1 MPISFI
7 RKLISSTLTRSP
19 SIIQEVADINSLEPE
34 FETLSDEQLRTEAA
48 ALRDYA
54 VSLSDPVFDHRLVTR
69 AFALVREASKRV
81 LGQRPYDVQLYGGLV
96 LHKGKIAE
104 MKTGEGKTLVAALPT
119 FLNALKGKGVHV
131 ITVNDYLARRDA
143 AMIGRVHEFLGL
155 SVGVILDGMPDHLRK
170 RAYACDV
177 TYVTNTQA
185 GFDFLRDTLRF
196 DQSQMVQRGHNY
208 AIIDEIDSV
217 LIDEARTPLIIS
229 GQLADQSETYRSIDA
244 LIKRLKTDLDYKVD
258 LKSRSVSLTEE
269 GLDKI
274 ENLLRD
280 NGFLTTAAHLFTPEN
295 SVIVHHVNAGLK
307 ANALFRLDRDYLVRR
322 GEVVLIDEG
331 TGRIMDGR
339 RYNDG
344 IHQAIEA
351 KENVEIKN
359 ESQTLTSITYQNL
372 FRLYTKLSGM
382 SGTVKTEEEEFAHI
396 YGLEVISIPT
406 HRPVKRVDLADEV
419 HFNQSS
425 KYAAIIRLINE
436 ANAKGQPILVGTPS
450 VEKSERL
457 AALLRNAGYSD
468 DERAERPFRLL
479 NARNHEVEADIIA
492 QAGRP
497 GAITVAT
504 NMAGRGT
511 DIKLGGNEEAEIERL
526 EAAYADMPDDY
537 DLEKAKAEALA
548 RIANDRETVI
558 QAGGLLVIG
567 SERHDSRRIDN
578 QLRGRAGRQGD
589 PGQTQF
595 FVALDDDVIQAFG
608 SANIQTLVSRLG
620 LGEGDAISHPMISK
634 LLDKAQMRVE
644 GTHLEIRKDVVKY
657 DDVIN
662 QQRKAMHEF
671 RSEIMGSNDCA
682 AVIDEMRH
690 VVIEETVIKHV
701 PENSYMDSWDIK
713 ALEQE
718 LLELTTI
725 RFDMSDLARR
735 DGTDENTII
744 EKVTEKSDLVV
755 RMLRDDF
762 PNGMYELARKECLL
776 MSVDKAW
783 REHLQT
789 LEELK
794 GAVSFRTYAQREPVA
809 EFRTDA
815 YEMFKGMMDAL
826 RIEVVRTTSMLRP
839 PETPV
844 MIGYSEIATT
854 EKSLNHA

>member
-7 RKLISSTLTRSP
+7 RKLISSAVTRSP
-19 SIIQEVADINSLEPE
+19 SIMQEIADINSLEE
-34 FETLSDEQLRTEAA
+34 KFVVLSDEQLKEK
-48 ALRDYA
+48 ALELRAYA
-54 VSLSDPVFDHRLVTR
+54 IALPEQEFDHHLVTH
-69 AFALVREASKRV
+69 AFALVREAAKRV

-96 LHKGKIAE
+96 LHKGKVAE

-131 ITVNDYLARRDA
+131 ITVNDYLAKRDA
-143 AMIGRVHEFLGL
+143 AMIGKVHEFLGL
-155 SVGVILDGMPDHLRK
+155 SIGVILDGMPDHLRK

-185 GFDFLRDTLRF
+185 GFDFLRDNLRF
-196 DQSQMVQRGHNY
+196 DHSQMVQRGHNY

-217 LIDEARTPLIIS
+217 LIDEARTPLVIS
-229 GQLADQSETYRSIDA
+229 GQLADQSETYRSIDS
-244 LIKRLKTDLDYKVD
+244 LIKLLKANIDYKVD
-258 LKSRSVSLTEE
+258 LKTRTVVLTEE
-269 GLDKI
+269 GQDKI
-274 ENLLRD
+274 EMLLRS
-280 NGFLTTAAHLFTPEN
+280 NGFLPPEAHLFTREN
-295 SVIVHHVNAGLK
+295 SLIVHHVNAGLK
-307 ANALFRLDRDYLVRR
+307 ANALFRRDRDYLVRK

-339 RYNDG
+339 RFNDG

-382 SGTVKTEEEEFAHI
+382 SGTVKTEEEEFGHI
-396 YGLEVISIPT
+396 YGLDVISIPT
-406 HRPVKRVDLADEV
+406 HRPVKRVDLTDEV
-419 HFNQSS
+419 HFNQNS

-457 AALLRNAGYSD
+457 AAFLRNAGYSD
-468 DERAERPFRLL
+468 NENASKPFRLL
-479 NARNHEVEADIIA
+479 NARNHEVEAEIVA

-526 EAAYADMPDDY
+526 EASYAHMPEDY
-537 DLEKAKAEALA
+537 DLDQAKAEALA
-548 RIANDRETVI
+548 QIARDREAVI
-558 QAGGLLVIG
+558 NAGGLLVIG
-567 SERHDSRRIDN
+567 SERHDSRRVDN
-578 QLRGRAGRQGD
+578 QLRGRSGRQGD
-589 PGQTQF
+589 PGQSQF

-608 SANIQTLVSRLG
+608 SEKIQTLVSRLG

-671 RSEIMGSNDCA
+671 RNEIMGSNDCA

-690 VVIEETVIKHV
+690 IVIEETVIKHV
-701 PENSYMDSWDIK
+701 PENSYSDSWDIK
-713 ALEQE
+713 GLEQE
-718 LLELTTI
+718 LLDLTTI
-725 RFDMSDLARR
+725 RFDMTDLVQR

-755 RMLRDDF
+755 EMLRGEF
-762 PNGMYELARKECLL
+762 PDGMYELARKECLL

-783 REHLQT
+783 REHLQA
-789 LEELK
+789 LEELR
-794 GAVSFRTYAQREPVA
+794 GAVALRTYAQREPVA

-815 YEMFKGMMDAL
+815 YEMFKSMMDAL
-826 RIEVVRTTSMLRP
+826 REEVVRTTSRLRP
-839 PETPV
+839 PEAPV
-844 MIGYSEIATT
+844 MINPETAINETI
-854 EKSLNHA
+854 LNHA

>member
-7 RKLISSTLTRSP
+7 RKLFSSATTRSP
-19 SIIQEVADINSLEPE
+19 SILQEIADINSLEQE
-34 FETLSDEQLRTEAA
+34 FTSLSDEQLKEKAA
-48 ALRDYA
+48 ELRSYA
-54 VSLSDPVFDHRLVTR
+54 ATLPEKDFDHHLVTR
-69 AFALVREASKRV
+69 AFALVREAAKRV

-96 LHKGKIAE
+96 LHKGKVAE

-131 ITVNDYLARRDA
+131 ITVNDYLAKRDA
-143 AMIGRVHEFLGL
+143 VMIGKVHEFLGL
-155 SVGVILDGMPDHLRK
+155 SIGVILHDMPDYLRK
-170 RAYACDV
+170 QAYACDV

-185 GFDFLRDTLRF
+185 GFDFLRDNLRF
-196 DQSQMVQRGHNY
+196 NHSQMVQRGHSY

-244 LIKRLKTDLDYKVD
+244 LIKLLEADLDYKVD

-274 ENLLRD
+274 EVLLRSND
-280 NGFLTTAAHLFTPEN
+280 FLTTDAHLFTREN
-295 SVIVHHVNAGLK
+295 SLIVHHVNAGLK
-307 ANALFRLDRDYLVRR
+307 ANALFRKDRDYLVRK

-339 RYNDG
+339 RYNEG

-382 SGTVKTEEEEFAHI
+382 SGTVKTEEEEFGHI
-396 YGLEVISIPT
+396 YGLDVISIPT
-406 HRPVKRVDLADEV
+406 HRPVQRVDSTDEV
-419 HFNQSS
+419 HFNQGS
-425 KYAAIIRLINE
+425 KYSAIIRLIND

-457 AALLRNAGYSD
+457 AEFLRKAGYSD
-468 DERAERPFRLL
+468 DEKAVKPFRLL
-479 NARNHEVEADIIA
+479 NARNHEVEADIVA

-511 DIKLGGNEEAEIERL
+511 DIKLGGNEESEIERL
-526 EAAYADMPDDY
+526 EAAYADMPEDY
-537 DLEKAKAEALA
+537 DLETAKAEALA
-548 RIANDRETVI
+548 QIASDREAVI
-558 QAGGLLVIG
+558 KAGGLLVIG

-578 QLRGRAGRQGD
+578 QLRGRSGRQGD
-589 PGQTQF
+589 PGQSQF

-608 SANIQTLVSRLG
+608 SEKIQMLVGRLG

-671 RSEIMGSNDCA
+671 RSEIMGSSDCA

-690 VVIEETVIKHV
+690 IVIEETVIKHV
-701 PENSYMDSWDIK
+701 PENSYLDSWDIK

-725 RFDMSDLARR
+725 RFDMTDLVQR

-744 EKVTEKSDLVV
+744 DKVTEKSDLVV
-755 RMLRDDF
+755 GMLRDGF
-762 PNGMYELARKECLL
+762 PEGMYELARKECLL

-783 REHLQT
+783 REHLQG
-789 LEELK
+789 LEELR
-794 GAVSFRTYAQREPVA
+794 GAVSLRSYAQREPVA

-826 RIEVVRTTSMLRP
+826 REEVLRTTSRLRP

-844 MIGYSEIATT
+844 MINPETAPS
-854 EKSLNHA
+854 EKSLDNA

>member
-7 RKLISSTLTRSP
+7 RKLWSSTISRSP
-19 SIIQEVADINSLEPE
+19 SIMQEIADINALEKDFQP
-34 FETLSDEQLRTEAA
+34 LSDEQIKEKALELRA
-48 ALRDYA
+48 YA
-54 VSLSDPVFDHRLVTR
+54 MSLAENVFDHHLVTH
-69 AFALVREASKRV
+69 AFALAREAAKRV
-81 LGQRPYDVQLYGGLV
+81 LGQRPYDVQLYGGLI
-96 LHKGKIAE
+96 LHKGKVAE

-131 ITVNDYLARRDA
+131 ITVNDYLAQRDA
-143 AMIGRVHEFLGL
+143 AMIGKVHEFLGL
-155 SVGVILDGMPDHLRK
+155 TIGVILDDMPDHLRK
-170 RAYACDV
+170 QAYACDV

-185 GFDFLRDTLRF
+185 GFDFLRDNLRF
-196 DQSQMVQRGHNY
+196 EQSQMVQRGHSY

-244 LIKRLKTDLDYKVD
+244 LIKLLDGNVDYKVD
-258 LKSRSVSLTEE
+258 LKSRTVSLTEE

-274 ENLLRD
+274 EVLLR
-280 NGFLTTAAHLFTPEN
+280 NHGFLTTAAHLFTPEN
-295 SVIVHHVNAGLK
+295 SLVVHHVNAGLK
-307 ANALFRLDRDYLVRR
+307 ANALFRRDRDYLVRN

-372 FRLYTKLSGM
+372 FRLYGKLSGM
-382 SGTVKTEEEEFAHI
+382 SGTVKTEEEEFAHT
-396 YGLEVISIPT
+396 YGLEVVSIPT
-406 HRPVKRVDLADEV
+406 HRPVQRIDTVDEV
-419 HFNQSS
+419 HFNQNS
-425 KYAAIIRLINE
+425 KYEAIIRLINE

-457 AALLRNAGYSD
+457 AAFLRRAGYSD
-468 DERAERPFRLL
+468 NGKGPNTFRLL
-479 NARNHEVEADIIA
+479 NARNHDVEAEIVA
-492 QAGRP
+492 EAGRP

-526 EAAYADMPDDY
+526 EISYAEMPEDY
-537 DLEKAKAEALA
+537 DLDQAKADALA
-548 RIANDRETVI
+548 RIERDRETVVN
-558 QAGGLLVIG
+558 AGGLLVIG

-578 QLRGRAGRQGD
+578 QLRGRSGRQGD
-589 PGQTQF
+589 PGRSQF

-608 SANIQTLVSRLG
+608 SEKIQSLVSRLG

-644 GTHLEIRKDVVKY
+644 GMHLEIRKDVVKY

-671 RSEIMGSNDCA
+671 RNEIMNTNDCA

-690 VVIEETVIKHV
+690 IVIEETVVKHI
-701 PENSYMDSWDIK
+701 PENSYSETWDIR

-725 RFDMSDLARR
+725 RFEMTNLAER
-735 DGTDENTII
+735 DGTDANTII
-744 EKVTEKSDLVV
+744 EAVTEKSDLVV
-755 RMLRDDF
+755 DMLRGDF
-762 PNGMYELARKECLL
+762 PEGIYELARKECLL

-783 REHLQT
+783 REHLQG

-794 GAVSFRTYAQREPVA
+794 GAVALRTYAQREPVA

-815 YEMFKGMMDAL
+815 YEMFKGMMNSL
-826 RIEVVRTTSMLRP
+826 REEVVRSTSRLRP
-839 PETPV
+839 PQQTEQLNIKETNN
-844 MIGYSEIATT
+844 
-854 EKSLNHA
+854 EKSLDHA

>member
-1 MPISFI
+1 MSISFI
-7 RKLISSTLTRSP
+7 RKLISSAISRST
-19 SIIQEVADINSLEPE
+19 SIMQEIADINSLEQDFAP
-34 FETLSDEQLRTEAA
+34 LSDEHLKEKANELRAYAA
-48 ALRDYA
+48 AL
-54 VSLSDPVFDHRLVTR
+54 PEHEFDHHLVTH
-69 AFALVREASKRV
+69 AFALVREAAKRV

-96 LHKGKIAE
+96 LHKGKVAE

-131 ITVNDYLARRDA
+131 ITVNDYLAKRDA
-143 AMIGRVHEFLGL
+143 AMIGKVHEFLGL
-155 SVGVILDGMPDHLRK
+155 TIGVILDEMPDHLRK

-185 GFDFLRDTLRF
+185 GFDFLRDNLRF
-196 DQSQMVQRGHNY
+196 DHSQMVQRGHNY

-229 GQLADQSETYRSIDA
+229 GQLADQSETYRSIDT
-244 LIKRLKTDLDYKVD
+244 LIKLLKSDVDYKVD

-274 ENLLRD
+274 ELLLHD
-280 NGFLTTAAHLFTPEN
+280 NGFLTTGAHLFTCEN
-295 SVIVHHVNAGLK
+295 SLIVHHVNAGLK
-307 ANALFRLDRDYLVRR
+307 ANALFRRDRDYLVRK

-382 SGTVKTEEEEFAHI
+382 SGTVKTEEEEFGHI

-406 HRPVKRVDLADEV
+406 HRPVQRVDLTDEV
-419 HFNQSS
+419 HFNQNS

-457 AALLRNAGYSD
+457 AAFLRKAGYSD
-468 DERAERPFRLL
+468 NERAAKPFRLL
-479 NARNHEVEADIIA
+479 NARNHEVEAEIVA

-526 EAAYADMPDDY
+526 EASYAEMPEDY
-537 DLEKAKAEALA
+537 DLDRAKADALNQIS
-548 RIANDRETVI
+548 RDREAVI
-558 QAGGLLVIG
+558 KAGGLLVIG
-567 SERHDSRRIDN
+567 SERHDSRRVDN
-578 QLRGRAGRQGD
+578 QLRGRSGRQGD
-589 PGQTQF
+589 PGQSQF

-608 SANIQTLVSRLG
+608 SEKLQTLVSRLG

-644 GTHLEIRKDVVKY
+644 GTHLETRKDVVKY

-671 RSEIMGSNDCA
+671 RNEIMGSNDCA
-682 AVIDEMRH
+682 VVIDEMRH
-690 VVIEETVIKHV
+690 IVIEETVIKHV

-725 RFDMSDLARR
+725 RFDIMDLAQR

-755 RMLRDDF
+755 GMLRDDF
-762 PNGMYELARKECLL
+762 PEGMYELARKECLL
-776 MSVDKAW
+776 MSLDKAW
-783 REHLQT
+783 REHLQA
-789 LEELK
+789 LEELR

-815 YEMFKGMMDAL
+815 YEMFKSMMEAL
-826 RIEVVRTTSMLRP
+826 REEVVRTTSRLRP

-844 MIGYSEIATT
+844 MINPETATT
-854 EKSLNHA
+854 ERSLNHA

>member
-7 RKLISSTLTRSP
+7 RKLLSSTISRSP
-19 SIIQEVADINSLEPE
+19 SIMQEVADINALEKDFQP
-34 FETLSDEQLRTEAA
+34 LSDDQLKEKAA
-48 ALRDYA
+48 ELRAYA
-54 VSLSDPVFDHRLVTR
+54 MSLADDVFDHYLVTH
-69 AFALVREASKRV
+69 AFALVREAAKRV
-81 LGQRPYDVQLYGGLV
+81 LGQRPYDVQLYGGLI

-131 ITVNDYLARRDA
+131 ITVNDYLAQRDA
-143 AMIGRVHEFLGL
+143 AMIGKVHQFLSL
-155 SVGVILDGMPDHLRK
+155 SVGVILDDMPDHLRK

-177 TYVTNTQA
+177 TYVTNTQV
-185 GFDFLRDTLRF
+185 GFDFLRDNLRF
-196 DQSQMVQRGHNY
+196 DQSQMVQRGHRY

-229 GQLADQSETYRSIDA
+229 GQLADQSETYRSTDA
-244 LIKRLKTDLDYKVD
+244 LIKLLKSDVDYKVD
-258 LKSRSVSLTEE
+258 LKSRTVSLTEE

-274 ENLLRD
+274 EVLLR
-280 NGFLTTAAHLFTPEN
+280 NHGFLTTTAHLFTPEN
-295 SVIVHHVNAGLK
+295 SLLVHHVNAGLK
-307 ANALFRLDRDYLVRR
+307 ANALFRRDRDYLVRK

-372 FRLYTKLSGM
+372 FRLYAKLSGM
-382 SGTVKTEEEEFAHI
+382 SGTVKTEEEEFAHT
-396 YGLEVISIPT
+396 YGLEVVSIPT
-406 HRPVKRVDLADEV
+406 HRPVQRVDAADEV
-419 HFNQSS
+419 HFNQNS
-425 KYAAIIRLINE
+425 KYEAIIRLIDE

-457 AALLRNAGYSD
+457 AAFLRKAGYSD
-468 DERAERPFRLL
+468 NEKAAKSFQLL

-526 EAAYADMPDDY
+526 EASYAEMPEEY
-537 DLEKAKAEALA
+537 DLDLAKAKALEK
-548 RIANDRETVI
+548 IASDRELVI
-558 QAGGLLVIG
+558 KSGGLLVIG
-567 SERHDSRRIDN
+567 SERHDSRRVDN
-578 QLRGRAGRQGD
+578 QLRGRSGRQGD
-589 PGQTQF
+589 PGRSQF

-608 SANIQTLVSRLG
+608 SEKIQSLVTRLG

-644 GTHLEIRKDVVKY
+644 GMHLEIRKDVVKY

-671 RSEIMGSNDCA
+671 RNEIMGSSDCA
-682 AVIDEMRH
+682 DVIDEMRH
-690 VVIEETVIKHV
+690 IVIEETVVKHV
-701 PENSYMDSWDIK
+701 PENSYMDNWNIK
-713 ALEQE
+713 GLEQE

-725 RFDMSDLARR
+725 QFDMNNLAQK

-755 RMLRDDF
+755 DMLRGEF
-762 PNGMYELARKECLL
+762 PDGVYELARKECLL
-776 MSVDKAW
+776 ISVDKAW
-783 REHLQT
+783 RDHLQA

-794 GAVSFRTYAQREPVA
+794 GAVALRTYAQREPVA

-815 YEMFKGMMDAL
+815 YEMFKGMMDNL
-826 RIEVVRTTSMLRP
+826 REDVVRSTSRLRP
-839 PETPV
+839 PVQPEHLNPQ
-844 MIGYSEIATT
+844 ENNDQ
-854 EKSLNHA
+854 KSFDHA